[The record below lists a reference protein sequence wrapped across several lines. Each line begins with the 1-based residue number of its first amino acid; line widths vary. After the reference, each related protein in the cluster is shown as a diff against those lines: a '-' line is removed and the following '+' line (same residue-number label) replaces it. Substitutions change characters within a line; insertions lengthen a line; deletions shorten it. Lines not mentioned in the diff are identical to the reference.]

1 MSYERTARLL
11 EEVLP
16 LEKRISTATLSAHV
30 QQVATRIDGE
40 LGDEQSS
47 FIEGCPA
54 EWEVLPEPGTPLIMG
69 IDGG

>member
-1 MSYERTARLL
+1 MLSIMSYERTAELL

-30 QQVATRIDGE
+30 QQIATRIDGE

-47 FIEGCPA
+47 LARQCLSSPVGA
-54 EWEVLPEPGTPLIMG
+54 KLTKRVG
-69 IDGG
+69 